1 MTKLACIFGAWIIA
15 GLLIGIAWGAFCR
28 WGEK

>member
-1 MTKLACIFGAWIIA
+1 MTKLACILGAWIIG
-15 GLLIGIAWGAFCR
+15 GLLIGIVWGAFCR